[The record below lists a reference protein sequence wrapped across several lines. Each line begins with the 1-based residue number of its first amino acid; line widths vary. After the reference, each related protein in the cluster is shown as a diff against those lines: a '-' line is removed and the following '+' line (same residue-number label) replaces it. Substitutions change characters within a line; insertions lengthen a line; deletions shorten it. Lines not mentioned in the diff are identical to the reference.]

1 MSKTFVVAQKTTEFQ
16 RRWCGGASLKL
27 FFVYRLPFF
36 ETVRSLKHKHTDTYK
51 VKEVGAVYVLT
62 VSWVDFYLF
71 LRIIQN
77 LD

>member
-1 MSKTFVVAQKTTEFQ
+1 MHRKLLNSSVGGVAELAEVV
-16 RRWCGGASLKL
+16 L
-27 FFVYRLPFF
+27 RLPFF